1 MTGMR
6 CADCGRPILA
16 SDTRCFHC
24 GAAIAGRE
32 ADAAAE
38 DDAEGF
44 DLRTTV
50 RLGLVV
56 LALMI
61 AGLILAHWM
70 GQAVA
75 PGNLGALGY

>member
-1 MTGMR
+1 MRGMR

-24 GAAIAGRE
+24 GAAIPGRE
-32 ADAAAE
+32 ADAAEE
-38 DDAEGF
+38 DDAAGF
-44 DLRTTV
+44 NWRTTL

-61 AGLILAHWM
+61 VGLILAHWM